1 MVPPARIELAIHPY
15 HGCGLPLTYGG
26 MQILLYKR
34 DFKKTTIY
42 KSKDTIGLFIR
53 VKKLIGDI
61 SCYL

>member
-53 VKKLIGDI
+53 VKKN
-61 SCYL
+61 

>member
-1 MVPPARIELAIHPY
+1 
-15 HGCGLPLTYGG
+15 

-53 VKKLIGDI
+53 VKKINW
-61 SCYL
+61 